1 MLFTSNVVTNEDLK
15 TVNNIFDELD
25 SVKTVTPEEAQRATT
40 ISKYFTSVATSA
52 YAKSVEEIANTNTSN
67 KVVRRKNLQQVIQQS
82 FFYGANRFGNNFIA

>member
-52 YAKSVEEIANTNTSN
+52 YAKSVEEIANTDTSN
-67 KVVRRKNLQQVIQQS
+67 KIVRRKNLQQVIQQS

>member
-15 TVNNIFDELD
+15 AVNNIFDELD